1 MNVTHHLV
9 GGVVSLELLVVGVLQ
24 EDGMVADDGRHR
36 GIIADHGLGRVLRVH
51 LYEGLGTQEKAKRI
65 TSVNSTTSSFLDNT
79 WRLLLPPPQPPLAR
93 ANEPV
98 VLKPLLGDPPDIS
111 QFCCSPWALNQVY

>member
-1 MNVTHHLV
+1 
-9 GGVVSLELLVVGVLQ
+9 
-24 EDGMVADDGRHR
+24 MVADDGRHR

-51 LYEGLGTQEKAKRI
+51 LYEGLGTQKKAKRI
-65 TSVNSTTSSFLDNT
+65 TSQNSTTCSFLDNT
-79 WRLLLPPPQPPLAR
+79 WQLLLLPPPPPPPPPAR

-111 QFCCSPWALNQVY
+111 QFLR